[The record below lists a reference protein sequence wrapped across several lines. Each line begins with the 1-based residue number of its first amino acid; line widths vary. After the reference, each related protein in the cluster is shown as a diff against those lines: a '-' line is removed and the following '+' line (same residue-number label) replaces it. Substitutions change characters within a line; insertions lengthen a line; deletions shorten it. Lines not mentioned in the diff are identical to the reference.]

1 MKRLFYVVTAFAAL
15 SLAACGKEDTPSAPS
30 APIIEMEGLNIEEV
44 HEITDG
50 PMRVKVGVRAE
61 GGIETFSVKIESPL
75 LTDELL
81 REIDL
86 AAEMELTA
94 PASDEMAA
102 ALKNLGFPV
111 GGNVK
116 GSTDQSF
123 DISQFMPLIKQL
135 YGGHEKD
142 SRHDFVLTVK
152 DAHGQSVTK
161 SLKFHISAAP
171 ASISYNGDAD
181 LWLNTASF
189 SVENQG
195 GGEVAVE
202 YRRAE
207 TTEWQKAEVT
217 DEGDGLYKAIA
228 APAWVKGDA
237 EGLFT
242 LDARCGVFAGAKY
255 EYRLLVDGEEAATA
269 WFETSAGD
277 AIPNGDMSVWSRYAG
292 YSADLSGSEADYPNA
307 SADDAFWSNGNNSM
321 TKTLCTPFELSE
333 DNKCALLKGAN
344 PFGLGIYA
352 ISSQAFSR

>member
-15 SLAACGKEDTPSAPS
+15 SLAACGKEVTPSAPS

-135 YGGHEKD
+135 YREGFAP
-142 SRHDFVLTVK
+142 RFR
-152 DAHGQSVTK
+152 AHRKGCARPERDQE
-161 SLKFHISAAP
+161 P
-171 ASISYNGDAD
+171 
-181 LWLNTASF
+181 
-189 SVENQG
+189 
-195 GGEVAVE
+195 EVPHFG
-202 YRRAE
+202 RARE
-207 TTEWQKAEVT
+207 H
-217 DEGDGLYKAIA
+217 
-228 APAWVKGDA
+228 
-237 EGLFT
+237 
-242 LDARCGVFAGAKY
+242 
-255 EYRLLVDGEEAATA
+255 LL
-269 WFETSAGD
+269 
-277 AIPNGDMSVWSRYAG
+277 
-292 YSADLSGSEADYPNA
+292 
-307 SADDAFWSNGNNSM
+307 
-321 TKTLCTPFELSE
+321 
-333 DNKCALLKGAN
+333 
-344 PFGLGIYA
+344 
-352 ISSQAFSR
+352 

>member
-15 SLAACGKEDTPSAPS
+15 SLAACGKEVTPSAPS

-142 SRHDFVLTVK
+142 SRHDFVLTVRMR
-152 DAHGQSVTK
+152 
-161 SLKFHISAAP
+161 
-171 ASISYNGDAD
+171 
-181 LWLNTASF
+181 TA
-189 SVENQG
+189 
-195 GGEVAVE
+195 
-202 YRRAE
+202 RA
-207 TTEWQKAEVT
+207 
-217 DEGDGLYKAIA
+217 
-228 APAWVKGDA
+228 
-237 EGLFT
+237 
-242 LDARCGVFAGAKY
+242 
-255 EYRLLVDGEEAATA
+255 
-269 WFETSAGD
+269 
-277 AIPNGDMSVWSRYAG
+277 
-292 YSADLSGSEADYPNA
+292 
-307 SADDAFWSNGNNSM
+307 
-321 TKTLCTPFELSE
+321 
-333 DNKCALLKGAN
+333 
-344 PFGLGIYA
+344 
-352 ISSQAFSR
+352 